1 MKMIFS
7 INKTNPPKQQN
18 KNYNIK
24 PQIINNTE
32 PIVPESFKFFKKTA
46 MFKQI
51 LLPYNCGS
59 CGK

>member
-7 INKTNPPKQQN
+7 INKQKPPKSQKSQN
-18 KNYNIK
+18 IIK
-24 PQIINNTE
+24 PQIIDNIE
-32 PIVPESFKFFKKTA
+32 PSIPESFNFFQKTA

-51 LLPYNCGS
+51 LLPYNCGA

>member
-7 INKTNPPKQQN
+7 INKQNINIEKKQI
-18 KNYNIK
+18 KIK
-24 PQIINNTE
+24 PQIVNNE
-32 PIVPESFKFFKKTA
+32 SIVPESFKFFKKTA

>member
-1 MKMIFS
+1 MRMIFS
-7 INKTNPPKQQN
+7 INKTNPPKKQN
-18 KNYNIK
+18 KNNNIK
-24 PQIINNTE
+24 PQVIDSE
-32 PIVPESFKFFKKTA
+32 PIVPESFNFFKKTA

>member
-7 INKTNPPKQQN
+7 INKSNPPSTKKQ
-18 KNYNIK
+18 NIMK
-24 PQIINNTE
+24 PQIIDITE
-32 PIVPESFKFFKKTA
+32 PIIPESFKFFKKTP

-51 LLPYNCGS
+51 LLPYNCGN